1 VTEYTDEQG
10 EKRIRLSV
18 AQWVVG
24 AVLGLLS
31 TGGIGSGIYANQAYR
46 ELADAQKVNEIR
58 IAENAANVEA
68 IDDRLDKVE
77 EIAENSGEIVN
88 ELRGKLE
95 RLDERTLRTGQDV
108 KDILILLRERVSP

>member
-18 AQWVVG
+18 TQW
-24 AVLGLLS
+24 AVAAFLGLLS
-31 TGGIGSGIYANQAYR
+31 TGGISSGIYANQAYR
-46 ELADAQKVNEIR
+46 ELADAQKVNELG
-58 IAENAANVEA
+58 IAENASSVEA

-77 EIAENSGEIVN
+77 EVARNSGAIVT

-95 RLDERTLRTGQDV
+95 RLDERTTRTGQDV
-108 KDILILLRERVSP
+108 KDILILLRDRASP